1 MKRPTIVLFFLLAF
15 SISGYSQLYTTA
27 LGLRMG
33 TDWGFTLQQRVLDK
47 VTVEGIFQSSLQRE
61 EVMVTG
67 LVQQH
72 YPLITKGLNVYM
84 GAGMHKGWN
93 TSTPEPTQ
101 MEVPVKT
108 ENPMGVTLAVGAEM
122 TLGRLNISYDFK
134 PAFNLQ
140 GGEKSFYTQSGVS
153 LRYVI
158 VKNKVFKKM
167 KKKRKKKKK
176 AKAKAKRG
184 TPKWQFWKK

>member
-1 MKRPTIVLFFLLAF
+1 MKRPTMILFFLLAF
-15 SISGYSQLYTTA
+15 SIAGYSQLYTTA

-33 TDWGFTLQQRVLDK
+33 TDWGFTVQQRVLDK
-47 VTVEGIFQSSLQRE
+47 VTIEGIVQSSLQRE
-61 EVMVTG
+61 EMLITG
-67 LVQQH
+67 LVQRH
-72 YPLITKGLNVYM
+72 YPLITKGLNIYM

-93 TSTPEPTQ
+93 TSTPPVNQ
-101 MEVPVKT
+101 VDVPEKT
-108 ENPMGVTLAVGAEM
+108 ENPFGVSLVAGAEI
-122 TLGRLNISYDFK
+122 TLGRFNLSYDFK

-153 LRYVI
+153 LRYVV
-158 VKNKVFKKM
+158 VKNKVFKKW
-167 KKKRKKKKK
+167 KKNRKKKKK

>member
-1 MKRPTIVLFFLLAF
+1 MNKQVTSLFFLLAF
-15 SISGYSQLYTTA
+15 SISGYAQLYTTA

-33 TDWGFTLQQRVLDK
+33 TDWGFTVQQRVLDK
-47 VTVEGIFQSSLQRE
+47 VTIEGIMQSSLQRE
-61 EVMVTG
+61 EVMITG
-67 LVQQH
+67 MVQQH

-93 TSTPEPTQ
+93 TSEPDVNQ
-101 MEVPVKT
+101 IDVPAKT
-108 ENPMGVTLAVGAEM
+108 DNPMGVSLVVGGEL

-134 PAFNLQ
+134 PAFNLK

-184 TPKWQFWKK
+184 DPKWMFWKK